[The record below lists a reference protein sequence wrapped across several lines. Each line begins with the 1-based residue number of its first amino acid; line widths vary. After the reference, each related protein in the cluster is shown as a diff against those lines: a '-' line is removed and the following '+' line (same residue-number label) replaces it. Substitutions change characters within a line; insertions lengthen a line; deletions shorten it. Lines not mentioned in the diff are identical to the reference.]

1 MPHSTYLPEKM
12 GSATVSPT
20 GRFEAGSYQ
29 EFTVTYTAGY
39 FGIDDTGSIKVAH
52 RFASDMG
59 RPQFDNPEAPNY
71 TTVEASN
78 GAILHVEYDMKRN
91 IRPWDKTLYIKVVR
105 GFLREND
112 EIVIRFGDR
121 RDGSQS
127 RDRRGQGPRGGQ
139 GQRGSTPQRRRG
151 DGPPKGLGGDQVE
164 GRQAVRELLLAG
176 TRRTREVVLAGDLDP
191 APILDDI
198 IDLADEQKVT
208 IREVARS
215 KFESLVRTEA
225 PQGVVAFADALEDHG
240 LEALLATSGPAS
252 RPPFLLLLDGVTDPG
267 NLGAILRSA
276 ECAGVTGVVLPRHR
290 AVRVTAMAAKS
301 AAGAIEHL
309 RLATVTGLPKAMA
322 RLSQVGIWSVGLDAG
337 GSEPIHDLTV
347 ADGPVALVMGAEGAG
362 LSRLVRERCD
372 TLVHVPLRGVL
383 ASMNVSAAA
392 AVALFEVARR
402 RDAGA

>member
-1 MPHSTYLPEKM
+1 M
-12 GSATVSPT
+12 
-20 GRFEAGSYQ
+20 
-29 EFTVTYTAGY
+29 
-39 FGIDDTGSIKVAH
+39 
-52 RFASDMG
+52 
-59 RPQFDNPEAPNY
+59 
-71 TTVEASN
+71 
-78 GAILHVEYDMKRN
+78 
-91 IRPWDKTLYIKVVR
+91 
-105 GFLREND
+105 
-112 EIVIRFGDR
+112 
-121 RDGSQS
+121 
-127 RDRRGQGPRGGQ
+127 
-139 GQRGSTPQRRRG
+139 
-151 DGPPKGLGGDQVE
+151 
-164 GRQAVRELLLAG
+164 
-176 TRRTREVVLAGDLDP
+176 VLAGDLDP

-240 LEALLATSGPAS
+240 LEALLTTSGPAS

>member
-1 MPHSTYLPEKM
+1 MSGARPKGGGQRRE
-12 GSATVSPT
+12 G
-20 GRFEAGSYQ
+20 GRGGGQSRSGQ
-29 EFTVTYTAGY
+29 
-39 FGIDDTGSIKVAH
+39 SSQ
-52 RFASDMG
+52 RQG
-59 RPQFDNPEAPNY
+59 R
-71 TTVEASN
+71 
-78 GAILHVEYDMKRN
+78 GK
-91 IRPWDKTLYIKVVR
+91 
-105 GFLREND
+105 
-112 EIVIRFGDR
+112 GDQ
-121 RDGSQS
+121 RDGGQGQG
-127 RDRRGQGPRGGQ
+127 RNRRGPGPRGGGRERS
-139 GQRGSTPQRRRG
+139 GQRGTTPQRRRS
-151 DGPPKGLGGDQVE
+151 DGPPKGLGGEQVE

-176 TRRTREVVLAGDLDP
+176 TRRTREVILAGDLDP

-198 IDLADEQKVT
+198 IDLADEHKVT

-215 KFESLVRTEA
+215 KFESMARTEA
-225 PQGVVAFADALEDHG
+225 PQGVVAFAAPLEDHG
-240 LEALLATSGPAS
+240 LDALLTSSGPAG

-309 RLATVTGLPKAMA
+309 RLATVSGLPKAMT
-322 RLSQVGIWSVGLDAG
+322 RLTQVGIWSVGLDIG
-337 GSEPIHDLTV
+337 GLDPIHDLTV

-372 TLVHVPLRGVL
+372 TLAHIPLRGVL

-402 RDAGA
+402 RDQHA

>member
-1 MPHSTYLPEKM
+1 MS
-12 GSATVSPT
+12 G
-20 GRFEAGSYQ
+20 
-29 EFTVTYTAGY
+29 
-39 FGIDDTGSIKVAH
+39 
-52 RFASDMG
+52 G
-59 RPQFDNPEAPNY
+59 RPK
-71 TTVEASN
+71 
-78 GAILHVEYDMKRN
+78 GG
-91 IRPWDKTLYIKVVR
+91 RPRR
-105 GFLREND
+105 GGQGGPGGVQR
-112 EIVIRFGDR
+112 RGKGDR

-198 IDLADEQKVT
+198 IDLADGQKVT

>member
-1 MPHSTYLPEKM
+1 MS
-12 GSATVSPT
+12 G
-20 GRFEAGSYQ
+20 
-29 EFTVTYTAGY
+29 
-39 FGIDDTGSIKVAH
+39 
-52 RFASDMG
+52 G
-59 RPQFDNPEAPNY
+59 RPK
-71 TTVEASN
+71 
-78 GAILHVEYDMKRN
+78 GG
-91 IRPWDKTLYIKVVR
+91 RPRR
-105 GFLREND
+105 GGQGGPGGGQR
-112 EIVIRFGDR
+112 RGKGDR

-215 KFESLVRTEA
+215 KFESL
-225 PQGVVAFADALEDHG
+225 GVVAFADALEDHG
-240 LEALLATSGPAS
+240 LEALLTTSGPAS